1 MNGSNNPNMEP
12 KKVWTDREMDG
23 ADGMTIHELFNQG
36 TGLTY
41 NDFSMHNH
49 NIKFYLQNKFS

>member
-1 MNGSNNPNMEP
+1 MNGSNNNPNMEP

-41 NDFSMHNH
+41 NDFSMHN
-49 NIKFYLQNKFS
+49 IKFYLQT

>member
-12 KKVWTDREMDG
+12 KKIWTELEMDK
-23 ADGMTIHELFNQG
+23 ADGGTIHELFNQG

-41 NDFSMHNH
+41 NDFSKH
-49 NIKFYLQNKFS
+49 